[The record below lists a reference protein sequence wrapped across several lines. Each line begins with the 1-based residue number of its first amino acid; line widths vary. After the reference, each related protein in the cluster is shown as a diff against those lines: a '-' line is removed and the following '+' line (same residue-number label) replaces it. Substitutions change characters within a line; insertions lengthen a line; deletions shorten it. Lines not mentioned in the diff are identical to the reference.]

1 MRTASV
7 SDLKNNLSARLK
19 QVIAGEPLIITDHR
33 KPVAVVYPLEQ
44 ELMDEHV
51 RSLIAE
57 GLVIPPRRRE
67 KLDAKAFL
75 ALPKAE
81 CKAGLTEAILEER
94 REGR

>member
-1 MRTASV
+1 MKTASV

-51 RSLIAE
+51 RSLVAE
-57 GLVIPPRRRE
+57 GLVVPPKRKPNARAV
-67 KLDAKAFL
+67 LDL
-75 ALPKAE
+75 PLPKSNAR
-81 CKAGLTEAILEER
+81 LTEAILEER
-94 REGR
+94 SESQ

>member
-1 MRTASV
+1 MKTASV

-19 QVIAGEPLIITDHR
+19 QVIAGEPLVITDHR

-44 ELMDEHV
+44 DLMNEHV
-51 RSLIAE
+51 RSLVAE
-57 GLVIPPRRRE
+57 GLVVPPRRRG
-67 KLDAKAFL
+67 KLDTKAFL

-81 CKAGLTEAILEER
+81 CNARLTEAILEER

>member
-1 MRTASV
+1 MKTASV

-19 QVIAGEPLIITDHR
+19 QVVAGEPLVITDHR

-44 ELMDEHV
+44 DLMNEHV
-51 RSLIAE
+51 RSLVAE
-57 GLVIPPRRRE
+57 GLVVPPRKRG
-67 KLDAKAFL
+67 KLDAKSFL

-81 CKAGLTEAILEER
+81 CNARLTEAILEER

>member
-1 MRTASV
+1 MKTASV

-19 QVIAGEPLIITDHR
+19 QVIAGEPLVITDHR

-51 RSLIAE
+51 RSLVAE
-57 GLVIPPRRRE
+57 GLVIPPRKTG

-75 ALPKAE
+75 SLPKAE
-81 CKAGLTEAILEER
+81 CNASLTEAILEER